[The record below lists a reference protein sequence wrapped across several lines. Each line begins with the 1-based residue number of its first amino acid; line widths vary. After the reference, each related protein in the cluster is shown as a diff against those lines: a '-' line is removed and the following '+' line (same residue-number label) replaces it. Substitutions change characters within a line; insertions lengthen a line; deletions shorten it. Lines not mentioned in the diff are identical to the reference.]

1 MKSGLYITEI
11 VKRLFRSQK
20 MKELYPDDNERIRHI
35 MEYQVYGFAPT
46 RIIYLIATN
55 YIFGFSDE
63 IKNNALDKHFKQI
76 DTAQYA
82 KDGTLEELIQD
93 EFGQG
98 E

>member
-1 MKSGLYITEI
+1 MDLHQLE
-11 VKRLFRSQK
+11 LF
-20 MKELYPDDNERIRHI
+20 
-35 MEYQVYGFAPT
+35 
-46 RIIYLIATN
+46 IYLIATN

-82 KDGTLEELIQD
+82 KAGTLEKLIQD
-93 EFGQG
+93 EFGQ

>member
-1 MKSGLYITEI
+1 
-11 VKRLFRSQK
+11 
-20 MKELYPDDNERIRHI
+20 
-35 MEYQVYGFAPT
+35 MEHQVYGFAPT

-82 KDGTLEELIQD
+82 KEGTLEELIQD
-93 EFGQG
+93 EFGQ
-98 E
+98 EKY